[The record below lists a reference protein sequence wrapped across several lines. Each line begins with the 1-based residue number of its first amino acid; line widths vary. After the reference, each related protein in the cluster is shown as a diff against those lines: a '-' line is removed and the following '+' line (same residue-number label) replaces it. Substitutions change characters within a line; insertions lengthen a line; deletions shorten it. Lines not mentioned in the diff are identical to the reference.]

1 MANEIDDFADFLNQ
15 AIRDMLCNDFP
26 DYCND
31 ERKDYAIPDEI
42 VQSAKCELPGFNYP
56 EDNCDFGDVRIND
69 SEYISNR
76 AQISDLFSN
85 PVILNGGLTKMLIL
99 HRLALI
105 DLFYGTNV
113 NRMRQFGLME
123 IA

>member
-56 EDNCDFGDVRIND
+56 
-69 SEYISNR
+69 
-76 AQISDLFSN
+76 
-85 PVILNGGLTKMLIL
+85 
-99 HRLALI
+99 
-105 DLFYGTNV
+105 
-113 NRMRQFGLME
+113 
-123 IA
+123 